1 MFSLFKRI
9 CLPKILNHFVNR
21 MNDYCSFAIFF
32 CCFSFF
38 FFLGIYRTVEAF
50 IRSKYERKQY
60 LKKDGLP
67 PTRSTS
73 SSAKETK
80 SSDKVMGNDRG
91 SSVAV

>member
-21 MNDYCSFAIFF
+21 MNDYCSFAIFVVVF
-32 CCFSFF
+32 LFF
-38 FFLGIYRTVEAF
+38 PLGIYRTVEAF

-67 PTRSTS
+67 PTRSAS

>member
-9 CLPKILNHFVNR
+9 CLSKILNHFVNR
-21 MNDYCSFAIFF
+21 MMTTVHLPFF
-32 CCFSFF
+32 VVVFLFFS
-38 FFLGIYRTVEAF
+38 LGIYRTVEAF

>member
-1 MFSLFKRI
+1 M
-9 CLPKILNHFVNR
+9 NR
-21 MNDYCSFAIFF
+21 MMTTVHLPFF
-32 CCFSFF
+32 VVVFLFFS
-38 FFLGIYRTVEAF
+38 LGIYRTVEAF

-91 SSVAV
+91 SSVAVWGKSKDF

>member
-32 CCFSFF
+32 VVFLFFS
-38 FFLGIYRTVEAF
+38 LGIYRTVEAF